1 MTDPQRL
8 SVDGVSPSETQN
20 SFDSKLKLPFQGQKG
35 GQQQHQQLHPQQNH
49 TWLERASGELDQDID
64 LEAGHHPGV
73 PLSNLSHSTL
83 QHASVDD
90 GDEQD
95 NDENDEWN
103 SRHPCFPH
111 RNPHVPPDSKEYET
125 TRIIRIGRDYMYSG
139 DLSPAFSYVYP
150 EILEPFVSEV
160 RFREVIKRT
169 NDELYEAHTP
179 WSRANIVEGAIG
191 MLTLWMYEDV
201 VDTKAKR
208 RIGDVERY
216 LEKVNEELEKEG
228 GAKFISLKRTGFL
241 NVIPSWAPILECA
254 ADSIFAVGHS
264 NTRPWNLHR
273 RRN

>member
-1 MTDPQRL
+1 M
-8 SVDGVSPSETQN
+8 
-20 SFDSKLKLPFQGQKG
+20 KLPFQGQQD
-35 GQQQHQQLHPQQNH
+35 GQQQHQQHQQHQQRQQHLQLHPQQNH
-49 TWLERASGELDQDID
+49 TWLDRGSGELAQDVD

-73 PLSNLSHSTL
+73 PLSNLSHSSL
-83 QHASVDD
+83 QHSSVAG

-95 NDENDEWN
+95 NDDGNEWN

-160 RFREVIKRT
+160 RFREVIKRV

-179 WSRANIVEGAIG
+179 WSRANIMEGVVG
-191 MLTLWMYEDV
+191 MLTLWMYEDI

-208 RIGDVERY
+208 RIENVERY
-216 LEKVNEELEKEG
+216 LERVNEELEKEG
-228 GAKFISLKRTGFL
+228 GAKFIPLRRTGFL
-241 NVIPSWAPILECA
+241 KVI
-254 ADSIFAVGHS
+254 ADSIPMPEYAIDDLVVAGHS
-264 NTRPWNLHR
+264 NTRPRNLDHR
-273 RRN
+273 